1 MKMSFEVAVV
11 CAAQGEAAGAGSA
24 NKLFFSPA
32 AAFTQHISVTT
43 PLALKRSGKL
53 TGNSSVT
60 RKMNLKHRTH
70 RSLPL
75 SPPFIFVAFWE
86 IGSSKF
92 SRRRRDSPGCERD
105 KMMSAD
111 HELVNLS
118 NAFGYFR
125 WRRKRLSIEL
135 HNVRLVVDTMGTANI
150 RKQQLSF
157 ELILQVYHFTI
168 SKLSCLSWEDRHSD
182 DRLVQ
187 ISANNL

>member
-1 MKMSFEVAVV
+1 MISENEFW
-11 CAAQGEAAGAGSA
+11 GSGGLCRTEGGSRCR
-24 NKLFFSPA
+24 KRRQTFFFSPA

-60 RKMNLKHRTH
+60 RKINLKHRTH

-75 SPPFIFVAFWE
+75 SPPFIFFAFWE

-118 NAFGYFR
+118 DAVGCFR
-125 WRRKRLSIEL
+125 WQRKRLSVEL
-135 HNVRLVVDTMGTANI
+135 HNACLVVDTMGTANI

-168 SKLSCLSWEDRHSD
+168 SKLSRTEDTD
-182 DRLVQ
+182 NRLDQ